1 MAIEVKR
8 KPNEPLNI
16 FLRRFSERVKRSGV
30 INQYKKGR
38 FNVKEQ
44 SRNLKKASSLERK
57 KHKEKMTF
65 FKKIGKIK

>member
-8 KPNEPLNI
+8 KPNEPLNV

-38 FNVKEQ
+38 FNVKSQ
-44 SRNLKKASSLERK
+44 SRNLKKTSSLERK
-57 KHKEKMTF
+57 KYKEKMTF